1 MMDTQ
6 SAIKPIVVY
15 LIERHPLDLPEDG
28 PIFQWLHFDNNFKR
42 QLKEW
47 IGPHDPEAISF
58 LIDEEPSG
66 DAWKQLIESLNQGTV
81 KRVVTHLA
89 PLSNA
94 QRHLLIGVCA
104 ETGAQLITPSDA
116 GRNRSDGVVHA

>member
-1 MMDTQ
+1 MMGTHAAMQ
-6 SAIKPIVVY
+6 SIVVY
-15 LIERHPLDLPEDG
+15 LIERHPLDLPAEG
-28 PIFQWLHFDNNFKR
+28 PNFQWLHFNNNYKR

-66 DAWKQLIESLNQGTV
+66 DAWKQLIEGLNQGKI

-94 QRHLLIGVCA
+94 QRHLLIGICA

-116 GRNRSDGVVHA
+116 GRNRGDGIANP